1 MLNFFKTLRRY
12 VLPNLNLWGAEDDYK
27 RADAQTLREAY
38 HSSLFVK
45 TIVNIS
51 ANFTMPAPPTVHC
64 EDKTAEEILNNLYRD
79 YYETFLSVARDTS
92 LTGNGFIKV
101 LYTKKG
107 LDLVEVYPS
116 KVVIVPN
123 PLDLREYEKI
133 EITHQPDPN
142 YAQNVA
148 IVKEEWDKNSVKVF
162 VNGELQN
169 RIDHNLGE
177 IPIVHVAYN
186 RFSNELYGTG
196 DINDAVFKLIQQYE
210 RVLELILRNFK
221 YHGKPLPV
229 FFVESP
235 EQFKEEMEKADF
247 ERLPG
252 LTLGVNERAE
262 FLEPKTVLKDA
273 VDLLERIFYNIV
285 ILSETPEFLMGVHTP
300 SSWASVREQLHP
312 IVRKVKRYQSVWKE
326 KLRELNRIVL
336 KYLERFE
343 GYKFSTYETQIEFPE
358 VEVKDIKEYAQ
369 ALAQLVGSGIIK
381 QEEAREILKS
391 VLPSFGQIVEALRE
405 DRDAYSPDKNWNE
418 YTAQG

>member
-1 MLNFFKTLRRY
+1 MLKFLKTIRRY

-45 TIVNIS
+45 SIVNIS

-79 YYETFLSVARDTS
+79 YYETFLSVARDAS

-107 LDLVEVYPS
+107 IDLVEVYPS

-123 PLDLREYEKI
+123 PLDLREYERI
-133 EITHQPDPN
+133 EITHQPDIN
-142 YAQNVA
+142 YSQNVSL
-148 IVKEEWDKNSVKVF
+148 VREVWDKNTVRVF
-162 VNGELQN
+162 VNGKLSQTFT
-169 RIDHNLGE
+169 HNLGE
-177 IPIVHVAYN
+177 IPVIHIAYN

-196 DINDAVFKLIQQYE
+196 DINDGVFRLIQQYE
-210 RVLELILRNFK
+210 RTLELILRNFK

-229 FFVESP
+229 FYVEDTRG
-235 EQFKEEMEKADF
+235 FKEEMEKVDF

-252 LTLGVNERAE
+252 LTLGTNERAE

-273 VDLLERIFYNIV
+273 VDLLERLFYNIV

-300 SSWASVREQLHP
+300 SSWASVKEQLHP
-312 IVRKVKRYQSVWKE
+312 VVRKVKRYQSIWKQNL
-326 KLRELNRIVL
+326 KELNRIVL
-336 KYLERFE
+336 KYFEKFE

-391 VLPSFGQIVEALRE
+391 VLPSFGQIVEALKE
-405 DRDAYSPDKNWNE
+405 ENDAYSPDKNWSD
-418 YTAQG
+418 YTQG